1 MLGKFEIILTFLII
15 YFSIGV
21 TVPTSENI
29 MQALSPVMGQSNVSA
44 MDIVLVELKVDKFK
58 LKFVR

>member
-15 YFSIGV
+15 YFSIDV
-21 TVPTSENI
+21 TSPTSENI